1 MKKML
6 TTLASLACVL
16 CTFIFSAAM
25 TANASTDNLVSEII
39 DNGRTFIMSED
50 AEPIIDEDISS
61 FVREMKELYYEAY
74 AASTATRTI
83 VDMNQPVEELKH
95 TLDDSECISVT
106 SGDYGVKLV
115 TRKGNDEYVYNF
127 DMYSWTHETSS
138 NWIWVFQYENFEYK
152 VFEENSKLAISKIAI
167 PSDTIQ
173 NIDMSATIEELKYS
187 LNDSECVSVTSVGY
201 GAKLVTRKGND
212 EYVYNFDMFS
222 WPHEKRENSWSWTF
236 QYENF
241 EYIVFENN
249 SQLAITKIAR
259 PSDDAPS
266 YNLILNYDEEYLS
279 RFRNDL
285 ANCSDVHITTDM
297 NFYPR
302 VHVYIYKNDGTKVEY
317 VLFYYN
323 EKPLT
328 EECEILGKVTAEN
341 ELTFYYVDGFT
352 CVDVAPLENIES

>member
-1 MKKML
+1 MKKLFTAML
-6 TTLASLACVL
+6 TTVCAL
-16 CTFIFSAAM
+16 CTIMISAM
-25 TANASTDNLVSEII
+25 TASAADNTLVSQIVES
-39 DNGRTFIMSED
+39 NGKTFFMSD
-50 AEPIIDEDISS
+50 FSDTDSLIDEDISS
-61 FVREMKELYYEAY
+61 LVREVKEIYKV
-74 AASTATRTI
+74 STATRTI
-83 VDMNQPVEELKH
+83 VDMNQPIEELKRC
-95 TLDDSECISVT
+95 LIDAACVSVK
-106 SGDYGVKLV
+106 DVNYGAELV
-115 TRKGNDEYVYNF
+115 TEIGNDEYVFNF
-127 DMYSWTHETSS
+127 DMYSW
-138 NWIWVFQYENFEYK
+138 
-152 VFEENSKLAISKIAI
+152 
-167 PSDTIQ
+167 
-173 NIDMSATIEELKYS
+173 
-187 LNDSECVSVTSVGY
+187 
-201 GAKLVTRKGND
+201 
-212 EYVYNFDMFS
+212 
-222 WPHEKRENSWSWTF
+222 PHEKRDNSWSWTF